1 MTEVEHNFAKLKIC
15 GTCIHKKSPVCLS
28 LRLVQACSR
37 ISRNPDQVNAA
48 TLNTLIQEAEALSH
62 RKYKCSRESNAWM
75 HLVDKACAFWQPV
88 EQGLG

>member
-37 ISRNPDQVNAA
+37 ISRNPDQVNVA
-48 TLNTLIQEAEALSH
+48 TLNLLIQEAEALSH

-88 EQGLG
+88 EQALG